1 MKTSLK
7 KSIRDLISYPKKTM
21 LVIFALALGIWGV
34 GTVLVSYVI
43 LSNDLNQ
50 NYQNTVPSN
59 ITFHSQ
65 NFNLLNLDEFKKDS
79 RIQSAEFRDFSLHRI
94 EVRPNVWIPL
104 WLFGIEDFN
113 KISTA
118 KIFHQTGANV
128 PKPGTILIERDGI
141 IISNIRIDSIPRVR
155 IANKILKLPV
165 SGICFDPGQAPATQ
179 DAFIYAYTDKITYQQ
194 ITGLPV
200 NQRLIVRLNNVQSKH
215 DVETISN
222 TLIAEMKSKG
232 IEIQSIDIPPFNQHP
247 HQWQLNTLLYLIGAI
262 GFLAF
267 IMGAVLVSQLMR
279 SIMTNQI
286 RQIGILKSIGATRFQ
301 ILRMYFFMLMAI
313 GIVSGIIAIPLAI
326 STGKVFSYFV
336 AGKLNFNILTL
347 IIPIKVYL
355 YLISASILLPVLL
368 SFSMLLK
375 GTAISVNNA
384 LTEYGISQRMTTFQ
398 FSFLKQRWLSYSM
411 QLAFRNSLRN
421 TKRLTV
427 TILTM
432 ALGVAIFNTGFNVR
446 QSLWEL
452 LSGLKNEM
460 RYDVAVALNKP
471 LSKEEALKQFKNL
484 DNVKEVEMWVGGRGE
499 IQSKIISTNNGAGIV
514 AVPKSTELL
523 KLKIRSGRWLAASND
538 FEIVLNQ
545 QAWELYKNPSIG
557 SFVNLTIRNKQ
568 IKARL
573 VGIAEQFEKPKIY
586 ADIQHYD
593 SLFNPEHKINTL
605 IFAAENNDFNNVVDL
620 KKSIEKAIAPS
631 DLDVLYVMSQAE
643 RVKIV
648 YDHLNIILST
658 IVLLSFLV
666 LIVSSVGMASAT
678 GINIWE
684 RAREIGVMRA
694 VGATPKIIYNLL
706 VSEGMIIS
714 VLSILLGL
722 LLAYPLSKIAAIF
735 FGNLMLGK
743 GSNLQY
749 AFSSLGF
756 GITVIVTIIFGWLA
770 SRFPAKSAIDIS
782 TREALS
788 YE

>member
-1 MKTSLK
+1 MKTSWK
-7 KSIRDLISYPKKTM
+7 KSVRDLISYPKKAL

-59 ITFHSQ
+59 ITFHSK

-94 EVRPNVWIPL
+94 EIRPNVWIPL
-104 WLFGIEDFN
+104 WLFGVEDFN
-113 KISTA
+113 KISIA

-141 IISNIRIDSIPRVR
+141 NISKIRIDSMPRVR
-155 IANKILKLPV
+155 VANKILKLSV

-222 TLIAEMKSKG
+222 TLTEEMKSKG

-247 HQWQLNTLLYLIGAI
+247 HQWQLNTLLFLIGAI

-267 IMGAVLVSQLMR
+267 IMGSVLVSQLMR
-279 SIMTNQI
+279 SIITNQI

-301 ILRMYFFMLMAI
+301 IFKMYLFMLLAI

-326 STGKVFSYFV
+326 YTGKAFSYFV
-336 AGKLNFNILTL
+336 AGKLNFDILTL

-355 YLISASILLPVLL
+355 YLIAASILLPVLL

-384 LTEYGISQRMTTFQ
+384 LTEYGISQQMTTFQ
-398 FSFLKQRWLSYSM
+398 FNYLKQRWLSYSM

-471 LSKEEALKQFKNL
+471 ISKDEALKQFKNL

-514 AVPKSTELL
+514 AVPKNTALL
-523 KLKIRSGRWLAASND
+523 KLKIRTGRWLAASND

-557 SFVNLTIRNKQ
+557 SFVNLTISNKQ

-586 ADIQHYD
+586 ADIQQYD
-593 SLFNPEHKINTL
+593 SLFNPEQKINTL
-605 IFAAENNDFNNVVDL
+605 IFVAQNNDFKKVVDL
-620 KKSIEKAIAPS
+620 KKNIEKAIAAS

-643 RVKIV
+643 RVKVV

-684 RAREIGVMRA
+684 RTREIGVMRA
-694 VGATPKIIYNLL
+694 IGASPKIIYNLF
-706 VSEGMIIS
+706 VNEGMIIS
-714 VLSILLGL
+714 VLSILSGL
-722 LLAYPLSKIAAIF
+722 LLSYPLSKIAAVF

-749 AFSSLGF
+749 AFSPSGF

-770 SRFPAKSAIDIS
+770 SRLPAKSAIKVS
-782 TREALS
+782 TSEALS